1 MIFFCRGHRF
11 YLYITTNI
19 IFIYKIE
26 RKIKETKIQLNIT
39 MMKTKNGNYQ
49 LFPPNMN
56 TNTNNSTGESIT
68 IDTIIYNFNSSALS
82 KDYFKI
88 SPEEIENINKKKTI
102 NILSQ
107 IIDRE
112 LKKNPNKMYNL
123 TKRTLFE
130 IDEIQAEIYVS
141 SEINE
146 NGCSSYYYKII
157 SKNIYYED
165 YYDDGDDDD
174 DDDKTKDLVIYD
186 NYGFDTIISL
196 LENIEYVRKNYK
208 ILDYYL
214 LSPESME
221 EAIAQ
226 REFIPISQDKICTV
240 CYEPT
245 IEYTTCKHSICLKC
259 RDKCIVQGKKMCPI
273 CRNSDL
279 CIYPSL

>member
-1 MIFFCRGHRF
+1 M
-11 YLYITTNI
+11 
-19 IFIYKIE
+19 E
-26 RKIKETKIQLNIT
+26 SV
-39 MMKTKNGNYQ
+39 NGNYQ
-49 LFPPNMN
+49 LFPP
-56 TNTNNSTGESIT
+56 TTGESMT

-88 SPEEIENINKKKTI
+88 SPEEIENIQRKKTK
-102 NILSQ
+102 NILSR

-112 LKKNPNKMYNL
+112 LKNNPNKMYNL
-123 TKRTLFE
+123 TKRTLLE

-141 SEINE
+141 VEINE
-146 NGCSSYYYKII
+146 NGSSAYYYKII

-165 YYDDGDDDD
+165 DAED
-174 DDDKTKDLVIYD
+174 DDDKNKDLVIYD

-196 LENIEYVRKNYK
+196 LEDIEYVKKNYK

-214 LSPESME
+214 LSPENME
-221 EAIAQ
+221 EAIVQ

-259 RDKCIVQGKKMCPI
+259 RDKCIVQGKKTCPI

-279 CIYPSL
+279 REYPSLI

>member
-1 MIFFCRGHRF
+1 MEFNTESLSI
-11 YLYITTNI
+11 
-19 IFIYKIE
+19 
-26 RKIKETKIQLNIT
+26 
-39 MMKTKNGNYQ
+39 NGNYQ
-49 LFPPNMN
+49 LFPP
-56 TNTNNSTGESIT
+56 STSTSTSTEELIT
-68 IDTIIYNFNSSALS
+68 IDTIIYNLNNNISSRSTSNYIGGDL
-82 KDYFKI
+82 KGYFKI
-88 SPEEIENINKKKTI
+88 TKEEIENIQNKKTI
-102 NILSQ
+102 NILSR
-107 IIDRE
+107 IIDKE

-141 SEINE
+141 VEMND
-146 NGCSSYYYKII
+146 NGLSSYFYKIV
-157 SKNIYYED
+157 SKNIYYEE
-165 YYDDGDDDD
+165 DDDID
-174 DDDKTKDLVIYD
+174 SDLDDKNKDLVIYD

-196 LENIEYVRKNYK
+196 LEDIKYVKKTYK

-226 REFIPISQDKICTV
+226 REFMPISQDKICTV

-259 RDKCIVQGKKMCPI
+259 RDKCIVQGKKTCPI

-279 CIYPSL
+279 CMYPLL

>member
-1 MIFFCRGHRF
+1 M
-11 YLYITTNI
+11 
-19 IFIYKIE
+19 E
-26 RKIKETKIQLNIT
+26 SV
-39 MMKTKNGNYQ
+39 NGNYQ
-49 LFPPNMN
+49 LFPP
-56 TNTNNSTGESIT
+56 TNTGESMS
-68 IDTIIYNFNSSALS
+68 IDTIIYNFNASALS
-82 KDYFKI
+82 KEYFKI
-88 SPEEIENINKKKTI
+88 SPEEIENIQKKKTI
-102 NILSQ
+102 NILSR

-130 IDEIQAEIYVS
+130 IDEIQADIYVS
-141 SEINE
+141 VEMNE
-146 NGCSSYYYKII
+146 NVSSYFYKII
-157 SKNIYYED
+157 SKNIYYEED
-165 YYDDGDDDD
+165 IDDDID
-174 DDDKTKDLVIYD
+174 SDDKNKDLVIYD
-186 NYGFDTIISL
+186 NYGFSTIISL
-196 LENIEYVRKNYK
+196 LEDIEYVKKNYK

-245 IEYTTCKHSICLKC
+245 VEYTTCKHSICLKC

-279 CIYPSL
+279 CIYPL